1 MKKFLLLAW
10 CAILFPACSAYMAIN
25 QPEKKDVG
33 VLSKDISRTIVM
45 SELGQPVGTIVKDG
59 NRTDIFHFHKGSDGG
74 WKAGRAAFHA
84 IADVF
89 TIGLWEIV
97 GMPMEGIIKGDMV
110 RVIVLYDADDNIKTV
125 TYQSGDEK
133 NDHAS
138 AEQEVEY

>member
-10 CAILFPACSAYMAIN
+10 CATLLPACSAYMAYN

-33 VLSKDISRTIVM
+33 VLSNGTSRMVVM
-45 SELGQPVGTIVKDG
+45 AELGQPVGTIVKDG
-59 NRTDIFHFHKGSDGG
+59 KRTDIFHFHKGSDGG

-97 GMPMEGIIKGDMV
+97 GMPIEGVAKGDKV
-110 RVIVLYDADDNIKTV
+110 RVMVLYDADDTIETV
-125 TYQSGDEK
+125 TYRSGGDES
-133 NDHAS
+133 DQVS
-138 AEQEVEY
+138 AEGAIEY